1 MRGNFV
7 IRVILIG
14 WLALGSGMAWAQA
27 MGYRPIEPPDP
38 DTLPPE
44 MIVGTAERAA
54 LFRKG
59 TATGKLRLTAS
70 TLPNKFDLRD
80 EGYVTATRNQGKW
93 GTCWM
98 FSAIG
103 SFESCLLK
111 MYGEKADFSELN
123 GLTNP
128 LGAEWWPNDDLLLDG
143 GNAWMAQCLLMN
155 QFGPP
160 LEVQDAYPSLTEQQA
175 YVDKETSA
183 PAHPALPPARLL
195 QEVRYLDPPY
205 NSSTSTYNL
214 YDEDYVRQIKEL
226 LYSYG
231 AVTTAYYHHD
241 SNFNSACTAYYNAT
255 YSKAAN
261 HAVLLIGW
269 DDTYAKSNFKTT
281 PSRDGA
287 WLVKNS
293 WGSSCDYFYI
303 SYDDLLV
310 NCYGGIAQFRPVN
323 PAYCQEVSRRYQHD
337 NGEVTHYVPV
347 YSSPNLS
354 MAARFTA
361 QGTERLC
368 YVDFTSA
375 QTPGIAIAYTLSIY
389 AEPDAQNP
397 ASGTCLTT
405 QSGTLTV
412 SEEQLIAL
420 DTPPTL
426 TPGMCFSVVLSLSS
440 AASNSEAI
448 YFPYNNTCTTAGCTY
463 YANTCAPTASTSW
476 VDSATSRGNLSLRAL
491 TSPGAAASGRSSL
504 MDWLKA
510 AGYARESA
518 MATATDSTAATVI
531 DYDTAVS
538 EMTAATAA
546 TTQTASGLS
555 LWECYLAGTLPEE
568 TLTLIPRLT
577 FNEAGEPLLS
587 PDPELAGRTYTLYS
601 KATLDDAW
609 TTDTDLSGKH
619 FFKYRVSWPA
629 DATTP

>member
-80 EGYVTATRNQGKW
+80 EGYVTDTRNQGKW

-111 MYGEKADFSELN
+111 MYREKADFSELN
-123 GLTNP
+123 CLTNP
-128 LGAEWWPNDDLLLDG
+128 MGAVWWSNIDLLLDG
-143 GNAWMAQCLLMN
+143 GNATMAHALLMN

-160 LEVQDAYPSLTEQQA
+160 LEVQDPYPSLTEQQA
-175 YVDKETSA
+175 YADKKASA
-183 PAHPALPPARLL
+183 PTHPALPASRLL
-195 QEVRYLDPPY
+195 KEVVYLDPPY
-205 NSSTSTYNL
+205 NSSTGKYNL

-226 LYSYG
+226 IYSYG
-231 AVTTAYYHHD
+231 AVTTAYYHAD
-241 SNFNSACTAYYNAT
+241 SNFNSARTAYYNAT
-255 YSKAAN
+255 YSSAAN

-281 PSRDGA
+281 PSRNGA

-293 WGSSCDYFYI
+293 WGSTYDYFYI

-323 PAYCQEVSRRYQHD
+323 PTYCQEVSRRYQHD
-337 NGEVTHYVPV
+337 AGNATAYPWFYYSHYSTGSLASV
-347 YSSPNLS
+347 
-354 MAARFTA
+354 FTA
-361 QGTERLC
+361 QSAETLYYITCINQQTEG
-368 YVDFTSA
+368 VS
-375 QTPGIAIAYTLSIY
+375 IAYTLSVY
-389 AEPDAQNP
+389 GNP
-397 ASGTCLTT
+397 EANNPTSGTCLTS
-405 QSGTLTV
+405 QQGTLTTNGQ
-412 SEEQLIAL
+412 QLISLEEPVAL
-420 DTPPTL
+420 TQ
-426 TPGMCFSVVLSLSS
+426 GMRFSIVLSLSS
-440 AASNSEAI
+440 SNGEAI
-448 YFPYNNTCTTAGCTY
+448 NYPYDSASKASGCTY
-463 YANTCAPTASTSW
+463 FALSDTPSTW
-476 VDSATSRGNLSLRAL
+476 RDSVNKGNLSLRAI
-491 TSPGAAASGRSSL
+491 TGPAATGRSGL

-518 MATATDSTAATVI
+518 VATATDSANAAI
-531 DYDTAVS
+531 INYDTAVS
-538 EMTAATAA
+538 EMSATASA
-546 TTQTASGLS
+546 QTASGLS
-555 LWECYLAGTLPEE
+555 LWDCYLAGALPDE
-568 TLTLIPRLT
+568 TQTLIPRLT
-577 FNEAGEPLLS
+577 FNDAGEPVLT
-587 PDPELAGRTYTLYS
+587 PEPELAGRTYTLYS
-601 KATLDDAW
+601 KPSLEDAW
-609 TTDTDLSGKH
+609 TTETDLSDKH
-619 FFKYRVSWPA
+619 FFKYRVSWPG
-629 DATTP
+629 DSSTP